1 MVVGTGSDR
10 RRKNIIEGK
19 MGDRLLFQQWET
31 NFRRKF
37 RELVETLEEEITRV
51 AASHLDVIKGTLDIL
66 RDENA
71 ESEADRDP
79 ALREQLSQEV
89 AAARG
94 DLRRIQQVVN

>member
-10 RRKNIIEGK
+10 KRKNIIEGK
-19 MGDRLLFQQWET
+19 MGDRRLFQQWET
-31 NFRRKF
+31 NFRSKF
-37 RELVETLEEEITRV
+37 KELVETLEQEITLI
-51 AASHLDVIKGTLDIL
+51 AASHLDVIDGTLDIL